1 MKGKQR
7 ITKEQTNSQIQKL
20 DLVVHIQ
27 ENKQRERLTAKKN
40 DE

>member
-20 DLVVHIQ
+20 DLVVHRQ